1 MFSSQKLSFFLLRA
15 GLAAVF
21 LWFGI
26 DKMVHPSY
34 WLNAWVPQWFL
45 EVLAKFG
52 TDGIQ
57 FVYVN
62 GVFEILIGVSLLSG
76 VLIKFFSF
84 LAVIFLLSVIVSVG
98 LNEVVV
104 RDIGLLGGFLALL
117 FMPSRRP
124 RF

>member
-1 MFSSQKLSFFLLRA
+1 MFSSQKLSFFLLRT